1 MHLYISHVFHIHFI
15 CILYIS
21 YVFYIYYIF
30 FICFLCLHFTCYTL
44 ELIMLEMSIQC
55 NSMIMGER
63 GQEQT
68 KEIELSIGDR

>member
-1 MHLYISHVFHIHFI
+1 MN
-15 CILYIS
+15 LYIS

-30 FICFLCLHFTCYTL
+30 FVCFVCLYLHFTCYTL

-55 NSMIMGER
+55 NRMIMGER